1 MKSTEPVVY
10 QNCMIFSKHN
20 SLYFSAV
27 NYWICIQADHGIFI
41 TLWAQTFIQAQAA
54 VQEKLALS
62 SEKLASRSH
71 AASHIRLIQVI
82 YYIWCK
88 WTKYERLE
96 WQDTQPD
103 SYKMQFT

>member
-1 MKSTEPVVY
+1 M
-10 QNCMIFSKHN
+10 
-20 SLYFSAV
+20 
-27 NYWICIQADHGIFI
+27 
-41 TLWAQTFIQAQAA
+41 
-54 VQEKLALS
+54 QEKLALS